1 MGIKKIPKYG
11 IFPNVRIM
19 RNSICEIIY
28 KSLYIYIYI
37 GNYILLYMNLKIKCA
52 VNYHYILFKS
62 KTLHI
67 PHFKANLKAIITVK
81 EKEQKK
87 GRFTRPTNYGK

>member
-1 MGIKKIPKYG
+1 
-11 IFPNVRIM
+11 
-19 RNSICEIIY
+19 
-28 KSLYIYIYI
+28 
-37 GNYILLYMNLKIKCA
+37 MNLKIKCA